1 MSDEFTTIWKK
12 IHVYYNFRYIW
23 WCASWDW
30 SQWRWCGFLII
41 VVLGYTQSKRD
52 NPKYMYNVR
61 DFRTVQYT
69 LSYKLVLH
77 KLERQNLT
85 YTHSVSVMVF
95 SATFKNILASSG
107 GVKLVLWTQTI
118 LKYDSPSL
126 LSAVYYE

>member
-1 MSDEFTTIWKK
+1 
-12 IHVYYNFRYIW
+12 
-23 WCASWDW
+23 
-30 SQWRWCGFLII
+30 
-41 VVLGYTQSKRD
+41 
-52 NPKYMYNVR
+52 MYNVR